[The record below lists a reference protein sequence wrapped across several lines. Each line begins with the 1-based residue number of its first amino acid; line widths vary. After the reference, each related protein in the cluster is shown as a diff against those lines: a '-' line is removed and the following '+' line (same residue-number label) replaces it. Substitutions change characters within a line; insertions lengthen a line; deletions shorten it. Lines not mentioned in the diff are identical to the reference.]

1 MTGRVVEIS
10 ETGKHLSVSR
20 GFLVVAAGKQE
31 LGRVPLSDILALVV
45 TGTGNTLS
53 TNVVN
58 ALLENDVSIIF
69 CGPNY
74 HPLGLVWPLGS
85 HHLPVQRLKLQMS
98 ASKPLEKRLWQRVVQ
113 AKILNQAAALDYFGV
128 PDPALA
134 GLAKR
139 VGSGDPENCEAQAAR
154 RYWTLLMGPDF
165 RRDTQGKGINS
176 LLNYGY
182 AVLRAATARAVA
194 VSGLYPALGI
204 HHHSQ
209 ANAFCLVDDLM
220 EPFRP
225 LVDITVKKLHLEGVT
240 EVAPDA
246 KRRLAGILN
255 LDLASHLGISP
266 LSNCLLRLS
275 QSLVKSFETG
285 KAELVLP
292 LSPLPIEI
300 EAGD

>member
-10 ETGKHLSVSR
+10 ETGKHLSISR
-20 GFLVVAAGKQE
+20 GFLVVTVKKQE
-31 LGRVPLSDILALVV
+31 LGRVPLADILVLIIS
-45 TGTGNTLS
+45 GMGNSLS
-53 TNVVN
+53 TNVIN
-58 ALLENDVSIIF
+58 ALLEKDVSIIF

-85 HHLPVQRLKLQMS
+85 HHLPVQRLKLQIA
-98 ASKPLEKRLWQRVVQ
+98 ASRPLKKRLWQRLVQ
-113 AKILNQAAALDYFGV
+113 AKILNQSAVLNYFGA

-154 RYWTLLMGPDF
+154 RYWSPLMGSEF
-165 RRDTQGKGINS
+165 RRNTDGGGINS

-194 VSGLYPALGI
+194 VSGLYPALGV

-209 ANAFCLVDDLM
+209 ANAFCLVDDLI

-225 LVDITVKKLHLEGVT
+225 LVDLTVKKLYRDGVV
-240 EVAPDA
+240 EIEPDS

-255 LDLASHLGISP
+255 LDLTSHLGVSP
-266 LSNCLLRLS
+266 LSQCLLRLA
-275 QSLVKSFETG
+275 QSLVRSFETG

-300 EAGD
+300 EAEN